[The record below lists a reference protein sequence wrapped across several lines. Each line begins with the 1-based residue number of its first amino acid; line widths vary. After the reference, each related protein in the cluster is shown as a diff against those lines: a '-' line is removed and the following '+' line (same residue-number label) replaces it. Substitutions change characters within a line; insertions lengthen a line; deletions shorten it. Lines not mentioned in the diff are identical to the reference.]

1 MGQKFAKYGAPTKL
15 VTQNHRRLSLP
26 NLFLSTLLM
35 LIILFL
41 GERIR
46 LPTIWSEGKSLLFSP
61 KESKPES

>member
-26 NLFLSTLLM
+26 NFFLTALL
-35 LIILFL
+35 LLSILFL
-41 GERIR
+41 GETIR
-46 LPTIWSEGKSLLFSP
+46 LPTVWSEGKSLFTCP